1 MRLFCHARGDLP
13 AFAVRP
19 CPDAG
24 MQDDPRGQRQT
35 GLLRQ
40 GCTRGIGR
48 QIGCGKTRDDSRG
61 RPAKPGAEK
70 YVDTIGAEDARMS
83 AQLKNICR
91 GC

>member
-1 MRLFCHARGDLP
+1 MLAAICLLSPSALAQTP
-13 AFAVRP
+13 E
-19 CPDAG
+19 CKTI
-24 MQDDPRGQRQT
+24 PRGQRQT